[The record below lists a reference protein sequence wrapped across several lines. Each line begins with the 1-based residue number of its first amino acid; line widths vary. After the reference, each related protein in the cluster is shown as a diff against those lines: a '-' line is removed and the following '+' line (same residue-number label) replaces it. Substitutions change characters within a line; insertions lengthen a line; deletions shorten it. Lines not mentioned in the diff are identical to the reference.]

1 MKIET
6 EIKLFLENSK
16 VDEVVLNLSKEYGC
30 KKGESF
36 HQITHQFFFEDY
48 TKQLAFPRV
57 RNEED
62 GSITLTV
69 KAKIKDETE
78 GDYFKRIE
86 IESVI
91 VNEKDIIDMMP
102 YFGFPKKISWEK
114 RRHSFLFNNQES
126 EIIFY
131 LDETPM
137 GWYLEIE
144 GEELKIEEVIKKLGL
159 EKEKRITK
167 AYLGLWEEYK
177 KEKGILSKDMMFEKQ
192 TSI

>member
-6 EIKLFLENSK
+6 EIKLFLEESR
-16 VDEVVLNLSKEYGC
+16 VDEVVLKLCNEYAC
-30 KKGESF
+30 KKGKPF

-62 GSITLTV
+62 GSVTLTV
-69 KAKIKDETE
+69 KAKIKDESE
-78 GDYFKRIE
+78 GGYFKRIE
-86 IESVI
+86 LESVI
-91 VNEKDIIDMMP
+91 VNEKDIVAMMP

-114 RRHSFLFNNQES
+114 RRHSFEFDNQES
-126 EIIFY
+126 EVIFY

-137 GWYLEIE
+137 GYYLEIE
-144 GEELKIEEVIKKLGL
+144 GDEVKIEEVIKKLDL
-159 EKEKRITK
+159 EKEKRVTK

-177 KEKGILSKDMMFEKQ
+177 KEKGILDEDMMFEK
-192 TSI
+192 